1 MKVLVTGGAGFIG
14 RHLVQ
19 KLIDLG
25 HEVIVVDSGFTGNLV
40 KINKAAKLINR
51 DLNDFAFEDLIKLI
65 DKVEIIFHLA
75 AQKHNTKNISPEE
88 MIQTNVNATFS
99 LAKAS
104 GIVGINKFVFTSSLY
119 AYGNLGP
126 SVMKES
132 DVPQPK
138 TLYGSTKLMGEHIL
152 RSINNE
158 YDLKW
163 NVARLFFIYG
173 PGQFSGSGYKS
184 VIMKNF
190 ERLRQDLPPV
200 INGSGSQSLDYVY
213 VSDAVSAIV
222 KLAEINSSE
231 NIVNISSGRAT
242 TVNDLTKQMQE
253 IARSDTTPVSNSPDW
268 TEGTSRFGDISISKS
283 LLNWNSDVTLREG
296 LSRVWSSLNQEVE

>member
-25 HEVIVVDSGFTGNLV
+25 HEVLVVDSGFTGNLV
-40 KINKAAKLINR
+40 KINKAAKLIKK
-51 DLNDFAFEDLIKLI
+51 DLNDFTFEELIKLI

-88 MIQTNVNATFS
+88 MIQTNVNATYS

-126 SVMKES
+126 NVMKES

-253 IARSDTTPVSNSPDW
+253 IAHSDITPVTNPHDW

-283 LLNWNSDVTLREG
+283 LLNWNSGVTLHEG
-296 LSRVWSSLNQEVE
+296 LSRVWNSLNQEVE